1 LFDANNLQCNNQK
14 CGEERKLIIY
24 YTSKMQTFR
33 STKSLDIQ
41 MELNVGKATRLYILT
56 FVFLKAKHTT
66 RILGFSNRVFW
77 SKRTPK

>member
-1 LFDANNLQCNNQK
+1 MWRGKKTNIC
-14 CGEERKLIIY
+14 

-41 MELNVGKATRLYILT
+41 MEVNVGKTTRLYILT

-66 RILGFSNRVFW
+66 RILGFSNQVF
-77 SKRTPK
+77 